1 MGLHI
6 EDVPPA
12 DIEPFLEYLWAVYFL
27 FDTGTAVAKSSA
39 LLFYARV
46 FRTTTSKFKYGL
58 WSLHAMNVAWWT
70 GFCLA
75 PILECRPIEK
85 AWKPAISGTCGNT
98 QTIWL
103 AGGITSLLI
112 DVLILIIPMP
122 ILWKLH
128 IEWVRKLQIIGV
140 FVCAYL

>member
-12 DIEPFLEYLWAVYFL
+12 DIEPFLKYLWAVYFL

-46 FRTTTSKFKYGL
+46 FGTTTSKFKYGL
-58 WSLHAMNVAWWT
+58 WSLHAMNVAWWA

-75 PILECRPIEK
+75 PILECKPIEK

-103 AGGITSLLI
+103 AGSITSLLI

-128 IEWVRKLQIIGV
+128 IEWVRKLQITGV